1 MQHWRIEMNES
12 NRTLLIRRARLA
24 VGLAFTFVMLAACA
38 STPPAPPTEY
48 LATARQAIVSAE
60 QADAQQFAGAE
71 LDEARQRLTRAERA
85 VRVENMI
92 LAEQL
97 AQESRVSAEL
107 ALAQTESAKAADI
120 NREMRLG
127 AEALRD
133 EMQRTGDQ
141 Q

>member
-12 NRTLLIRRARLA
+12 NRTPLIRRARLA

-38 STPPAPPTEY
+38 STPPAPPTED

-127 AEALRD
+127 ADALRD
-133 EMQRTGDQ
+133 EMKRTGDQ